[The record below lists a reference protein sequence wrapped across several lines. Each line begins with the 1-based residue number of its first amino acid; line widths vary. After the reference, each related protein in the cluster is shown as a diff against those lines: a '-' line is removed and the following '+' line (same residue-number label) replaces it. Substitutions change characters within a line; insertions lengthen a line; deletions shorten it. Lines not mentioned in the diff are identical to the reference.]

1 MGGAWA
7 RGQVQT
13 CPEGRP
19 RRCGLGLPARGR
31 GTLSRG
37 SHAHQQAPLHLSGG
51 SFCPPRR
58 RHLVSAGLSGLRL
71 GGGQETGW
79 GGPARWPVAL
89 SALRNVFTGTE
100 CVGPGWRWKAAS
112 APLCPSN
119 VDRRAEVKPRRDPRV
134 QGQCTH
140 VCTCVR
146 LCMHM
151 VTHTYT
157 HTRTSVQ
164 TPTHAHRIGT
174 HMHTHLC
181 THPHMQMRTHIHAHT
196 CIYTQ
201 AHVCAR
207 VHIHACA
214 CRHTYTYSSACMYID
229 LYGHARTHAHIHTLR
244 HTCTHVH
251 ACVHAY
257 CCILTTR
264 ANTHT

>member
-7 RGQVQT
+7 RGQVQRWAAPA

-58 RHLVSAGLSGLRL
+58 LHLVSAGLSGLRL
-71 GGGQETGW
+71 GGGQETGR

-89 SALRNVFTGTE
+89 SALRSVFTGTE

-112 APLCPSN
+112 APLCPSS

-181 THPHMQMRTHIHAHT
+181 THPHMQMRTHIHVHT

-229 LYGHARTHAHIHTLR
+229 LCGHVCMHTVVYSP
-244 HTCTHVH
+244 HVQ
-251 ACVHAY
+251 
-257 CCILTTR
+257 
-264 ANTHT
+264 THTRENTSRCEFQIDR

>member
-1 MGGAWA
+1 MGGAGA
-7 RGQVQT
+7 RGQVQRWAAPA

-19 RRCGLGLPARGR
+19 RCCGLGLPARGR

-71 GGGQETGW
+71 GGGQETGR

-112 APLCPSN
+112 APLCPSS

-146 LCMHM
+146 LYAHGYTHIYTYPHICTDTHACTSYRHTHAYTSMH
-151 VTHTYT
+151 TPTYADAHTYT
-157 HTRTSVQ
+157 C
-164 TPTHAHRIGT
+164 AH
-174 HMHTHLC
+174 M
-181 THPHMQMRTHIHAHT
+181 
-196 CIYTQ
+196 
-201 AHVCAR
+201 
-207 VHIHACA
+207 
-214 CRHTYTYSSACMYID
+214 
-229 LYGHARTHAHIHTLR
+229 HIHTG
-244 HTCTHVH
+244 
-251 ACVHAY
+251 ACMCACAY
-257 CCILTTR
+257 TR
-264 ANTHT
+264 MCM